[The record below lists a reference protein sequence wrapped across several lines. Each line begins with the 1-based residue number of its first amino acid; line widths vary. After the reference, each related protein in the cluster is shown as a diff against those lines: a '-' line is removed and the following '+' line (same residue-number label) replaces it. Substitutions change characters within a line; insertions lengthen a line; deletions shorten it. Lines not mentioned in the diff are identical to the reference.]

1 MKFRPQN
8 INIIEWIQILPKL
21 AVLVADAV
29 AILRDGK
36 VTKEEA
42 DKLGADLIAIVAA
55 VA

>member
-1 MKFRPQN
+1 MKFRPKN
-8 INIIEWIQILPKL
+8 ISVVEWFQILPHIAAL
-21 AVLVADAV
+21 VGDTIAV
-29 AILRDGK
+29 LRDGK